1 MSKRI
6 MKTTLLT
13 LLVASAAAWSAQ
25 AGTTFTVLKS
35 TNGID
40 AWVPMGNLAAN
51 GGYLYGASDFG
62 GTGSGNV
69 FRFDP
74 ATGTLSNLYSFSG
87 AANGSAPVS
96 GVIHASNGR
105 LYGTTS
111 QGGNNGQGI
120 LFRVDKPGN
129 FFDILHHFSTATG
142 GYCVSGLIE
151 GSDNKIYG
159 ISEVGGGANNFGGIF
174 SINLDGTGHT
184 LLRSF
189 TGTFGATMGKG
200 SHTGGLIEVPGG
212 FLYGT
217 TETGGGSDCG
227 VYFQMNKAGTSY
239 NVFHEWTSTG
249 LKNPCNRLL
258 YGSEGYLYGATSG
271 GGVAGRGGIY
281 RIGPAGSDYAVLHEF
296 TNSTD
301 GYDVGQPL
309 IEGSDGYLYGVAT
322 TSSNNLGSV
331 FRLAKDGSS
340 FAVVH
345 RFKTDKSEGELPDSA
360 LVETSPGVFVSCAR
374 NGGTNGDG
382 TFYRIETTLENPIV
396 AISGKKR
403 VKFTG
408 NSLRLRGTSADDLE
422 VSHVESSTGK
432 GFLAARGTTAWKSR
446 VRVKPSKSRVTVQV
460 RSVDRD
466 GLVSNLATVR
476 AVRK

>member
-13 LLVASAAAWSAQ
+13 LMIAATSPLTVR

-35 TNGID
+35 TTSTD
-40 AWVPMGNLAAN
+40 AWTPMGNLAAN
-51 GGYLYGASDFG
+51 GGFLYGVSAFG
-62 GTGSGNV
+62 GSGSGNV

-74 ATGTLSNLYSFSG
+74 ATTTLTPIHSFTG
-87 AANGSAPVS
+87 GANGSAPNS

-111 QGGNNGQGI
+111 QGGNNGQGV
-120 LFRVDKPGN
+120 LFRIDKPGN
-129 FFDILHHFSTATG
+129 FFEILHHFATATG
-142 GYCVSGLIE
+142 GFSVSGLIE

-159 ISEVGGGANNFGGIF
+159 ISENGGANGFGGF
-174 SINLDGTGHT
+174 FCINLDGSGHS

-189 TGTFGATMGKG
+189 TGTFGSTLGKG
-200 SHTGGLIEVPGG
+200 GATGGLIEVPGG
-212 FLYGT
+212 YLYGT
-217 TETGGGSDCG
+217 TETGGGSNCG

-258 YGSEGYLYGATSG
+258 YSAEGYLYGATSSG
-271 GGVAGRGGIY
+271 GAGGLGGIY
-281 RIGPAGSDYAVLHEF
+281 RIGPAGSNYTVLHEF
-296 TNSTD
+296 TQSSD
-301 GYDVGQPL
+301 GFEVTQPL
-309 IEGSDGYLYGVAT
+309 VEGSDGYLYGVART
-322 TSSNNLGSV
+322 GLNNLGSV

-345 RFKTDKSEGELPDSA
+345 RFKADSSEGILPDSN
-360 LVETSPGVFVSCAR
+360 LVETSPGVFVSTAR
-374 NGGTNGDG
+374 NGGANGNG

-422 VSHVESSTGK
+422 VSRVESSTGK